1 MNVGGR
7 DKESS
12 LMHIITKRRLKEFAD
27 GHVDAQTTLATWV
40 KATESQQ
47 WHSIVDV
54 HAVYP
59 AADLVGN
66 LTVFNIGG
74 NKYRL
79 VAFIDYTYG
88 KVFIRAILTHAEYDE
103 EKWKNDPWY

>member
-1 MNVGGR
+1 
-7 DKESS
+7 
-12 LMHIITKRRLKEFAD
+12 MHIITKRRLKEFAD
-27 GHVDAQTTLATWV
+27 VHADAQTGLATWA
-40 KATESQQ
+40 KAAESQR
-47 WHSIVDV
+47 WHSLVDV
-54 HAVYP
+54 HAIYP

-79 VAFIDYTYG
+79 VTFIDYTYG

>member
-1 MNVGGR
+1 
-7 DKESS
+7 
-12 LMHIITKRRLKEFAD
+12 MHIITKRRLKEFAEA
-27 GHVDAQTTLATWV
+27 HSDASTGLATWI
-40 KATESQQ
+40 KAAESQR

-59 AADLVGN
+59 SADAVGN

-79 VAFIDYTYG
+79 VTFIDYTYG
-88 KVFIRAILTHAEYDE
+88 KVFIRSIMTHADYDK
-103 EKWKNDPWY
+103 EKWKNDPWC